1 MSRKV
6 ILIGIVLLAGAL
18 FALFFIRGR
27 IAQVSAGILI
37 ETEPTATVFLDG
49 EQVGTT
55 PFRAERKP
63 SEVTVKLIPFAQ
75 GSPLVPFETKVTLV
89 SGIETVI
96 KRSFGP
102 TDDESSGEVLL
113 FEKMGGRAATVAIVS
128 TPDAAQVSLD
138 GKTIGFTP
146 RKIDEAGPGQHTLRL
161 AAEGYSPREM
171 NIQTVAGYK
180 LTIIAKLAKLPE
192 VQSEQKEQVSTQQ
205 KVQLVEILT
214 TPTGFL
220 RVRTEPSTTA
230 TESARVTPGKRYT
243 LLEEN
248 EDKSWYKIEYE
259 EGKTGWISAQYTKK
273 VEQ

>member
-6 ILIGIVLLAGAL
+6 ILIGIILLAGAL
-18 FALFFIRGR
+18 AALFFIRSR
-27 IAQVSAGILI
+27 IAQASAGILI

-55 PFRAERKP
+55 PFRAQRRP

-102 TDDESSGEVLL
+102 TEDESSGEVLL
-113 FEKMGGRAATVAIVS
+113 FEKMGGRVATVAIVS
-128 TPDAAQVSLD
+128 TPDAAQISLD

-146 RKIDEAGPGQHTLRL
+146 RKIEEAEPGQHTLRL
-161 AAEGYSPREM
+161 SAEGYSPREM

-192 VQSEQKEQVSTQQ
+192 AQEEKKVEETTQQ
-205 KVQLVEILT
+205 KIQLVEILT